1 MFTSVLKLLEDFS
14 TLRPSSRADQR
25 LEPLFDS
32 LKRAPDLESAE
43 KVQLQIW
50 EIWCEASDSTA
61 RTLMQWGMTALD
73 ENRLE
78 VAEQAFSRVVI
89 YDAEFAEGWNKR
101 ATVRFVM
108 GDFEGSVADIERALT
123 LEPRHFGALSG
134 LGQIMMRYDEL
145 RGAVRAFEAAL
156 AVNPHLAS
164 VGQAID
170 ALKQRLKRSLH

>member
-1 MFTSVLKLLEDFS
+1 MFTAILKLLDDLP
-14 TLRPSSRADQR
+14 TLLPSARADSR
-25 LEPLFDS
+25 LEGLFES
-32 LKRAPDLESAE
+32 LKRAPNKDVAE
-43 KVQLQIW
+43 TLQTEIW
-50 EIWCEASDSTA
+50 EIWCATPDTTT

-108 GDFEGSVADIERALT
+108 GDFEGSAADVERTLK

-134 LGQIMMRYDEL
+134 LGQILMRYDEI

-156 AVNPHLAS
+156 ALNPHLGPVA
-164 VGQAID
+164 QAVET
-170 ALKQRLKRSLH
+170 LRQRLKRSLH